1 VREYSFSVTEHD
13 PDRPWVVR
21 GHRRGVVELA
31 DDQDFFTWAHAEWPS
46 DRFHGGAGSMAA
58 CAEVASASSRGYR

>member
-1 VREYSFSVTEHD
+1 MREYSFSVTEHD

-31 DDQDFFTWAHAEWPS
+31 DDQDFFTWAHAAWPS
-46 DRFHGGAGSMAA
+46 DR
-58 CAEVASASSRGYR
+58 CTVELDPWQLVPK